1 MREREAGI
9 QRQRPLEE
17 SPGNLVVPSQVVRPK
32 KVVPP
37 LQVELVGLGI
47 RRRCPR
53 QPLPLRDAE
62 HRPHRL
68 DDPLRH
74 IALDDERV
82 VELPVI
88 LFGPQLP
95 VGPGIDQLH
104 VHPQPLAHGLHTP
117 FHDTSHAQLPGDLP
131 EGRDVR
137 ARVLHDGSATDDL
150 DGTHPRELIE
160 DLVLQP
166 AGEVLPPTVGAQV
179 FEGQHG
185 DGRAVEWR
193 LGRAQ

>member
-1 MREREAGI
+1 MTNASSSFRSYCSAHSCRSVLASI
-9 QRQRPLEE
+9 SSTCTRSR
-17 SPGNLVVPSQVVRPK
+17 SPTACTLPSTT
-32 KVVPP
+32 
-37 LQVELVGLGI
+37 
-47 RRRCPR
+47 
-53 QPLPLRDAE
+53 LP
-62 HRPHRL
+62 
-68 DDPLRH
+68 
-74 IALDDERV
+74 
-82 VELPVI
+82 
-88 LFGPQLP
+88 
-95 VGPGIDQLH
+95 
-104 VHPQPLAHGLHTP
+104 
-117 FHDTSHAQLPGDLP
+117 AQLPGDLP